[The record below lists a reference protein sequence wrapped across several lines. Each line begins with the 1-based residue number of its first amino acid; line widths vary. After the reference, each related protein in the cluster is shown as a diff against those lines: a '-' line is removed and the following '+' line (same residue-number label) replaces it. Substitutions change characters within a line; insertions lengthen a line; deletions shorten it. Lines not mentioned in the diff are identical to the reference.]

1 MSRGN
6 ALTACYRSIG
16 RVIPGHLY
24 TFEVE
29 VETDELTSTELVF
42 EFEIQFDYSLVE
54 RPEEWE
60 VQECGMLQL
69 LEKHLEN
76 NSEKFP
82 ELVRED
88 DGDNRQLLFFL
99 FFPNKSIFLC
109 F

>member
-29 VETDELTSTELVF
+29 VETDELTSTEFVF

-60 VQECGMLQL
+60 VKECGMLQL
-69 LEKHLEN
+69 LEVPSLHADKHY
-76 NSEKFP
+76 
-82 ELVRED
+82 
-88 DGDNRQLLFFL
+88 
-99 FFPNKSIFLC
+99 
-109 F
+109 